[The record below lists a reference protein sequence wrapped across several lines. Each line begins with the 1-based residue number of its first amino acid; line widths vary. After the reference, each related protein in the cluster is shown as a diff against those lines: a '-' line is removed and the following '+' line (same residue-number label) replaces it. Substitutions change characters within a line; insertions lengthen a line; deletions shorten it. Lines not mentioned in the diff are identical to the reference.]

1 MEKDNATM
9 MAEMDEAAR
18 AADAQLRQM
27 PQAVA
32 VPLARWFKENYLK
45 AGHKRLG
52 RILVQYAKDTANVRS
67 EDFV

>member
-27 PQAVA
+27 PQTVA

-52 RILVQYAKDTANVRS
+52 RILVAYAKETANIKP